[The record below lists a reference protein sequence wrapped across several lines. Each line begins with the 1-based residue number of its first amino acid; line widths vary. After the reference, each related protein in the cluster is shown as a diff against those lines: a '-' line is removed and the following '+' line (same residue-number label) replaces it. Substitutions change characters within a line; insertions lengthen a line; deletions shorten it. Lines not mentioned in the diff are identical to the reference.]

1 MRYDAKNSTIEDRID
16 LSTLTVDHLHGIFT
30 TYEMIIGN
38 DKSTKDETTF
48 KESKTKT
55 RQEKKTNDELSD
67 ISDVEE
73 DNFIKKLHKGFG
85 KYKGKLPFKCFNC
98 GRIGHFSN
106 KCPYPI

>member
-67 ISDVEE
+67 ILYVEE

-85 KYKGKLPFKCFNC
+85 KYKGKLPFKFFNC